1 MRVLLDTCTFLWII
15 SSSSKLSA
23 TARETFLDPSNE
35 VFLSAASTW
44 EIAIKAALGRLP
56 LPGPAWQFI
65 PAQRSAH
72 AIAPLPIDE
81 ESTLQIEKIPHLHS
95 DPFDRI
101 LVCQSIVHGLTILT
115 PDARIGQYPVR
126 VGW

>member
-1 MRVLLDTCTFLWII
+1 M
-15 SSSSKLSA
+15 
-23 TARETFLDPSNE
+23 
-35 VFLSAASTW
+35 FLSAASTW
-44 EIAIKAALGRLP
+44 EIALKVSIGRLP
-56 LPGPAWQFI
+56 LQDPAWQFI

-81 ESTLQIEKIPHLHS
+81 ESTLQIEKIPRLHS

-115 PDARIGQYPVR
+115 PDTRISQYPVR
-126 VGW
+126 VVW